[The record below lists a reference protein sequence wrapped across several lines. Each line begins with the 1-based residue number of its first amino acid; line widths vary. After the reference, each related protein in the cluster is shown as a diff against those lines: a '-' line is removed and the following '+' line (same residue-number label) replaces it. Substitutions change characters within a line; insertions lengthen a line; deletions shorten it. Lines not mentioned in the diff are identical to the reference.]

1 MVTRPWIWYR
11 SALTPPPPE
20 SGVILKS
27 GGERGEGGG
36 ASGGKRERGGGREYC
51 HKTIDRE
58 TDTAG
63 CFTAAVKPGPP
74 VCCTTS
80 SQHSSEFTVYKHF
93 CKVYTVNYHKMLSIS
108 ACTINEEKL
117 DRTKISKI
125 IFVQLPF
132 YLAECDGGEWT
143 WSILYM
149 RWRIVDF
156 HTDASSKGW
165 EFFLL
170 YIYIY

>member
-27 GGERGEGGG
+27 GGEGGRGG
-36 ASGGKRERGGGREYC
+36 ASGGERERGGGREYC

-125 IFVQLPF
+125 IFLQV
-132 YLAECDGGEWT
+132 A
-143 WSILYM
+143 ILFGRVRRRGVNMVNPLYEM
-149 RWRIVDF
+149 KNCGFPHRR
-156 HTDASSKGW
+156 
-165 EFFLL
+165 LL
-170 YIYIY
+170 